1 MPPPIALSYC
11 TGYNELVATLFIVA
25 TPIGN
30 LGDITLRALEV
41 LRSVD
46 TIACED
52 TRHTRKLLTHF
63 EISKPLISCRSQN
76 EVQAA
81 GRLLERL
88 AEDQDAAYV
97 SDAGT
102 PGLSDPGQRLVAE
115 IRAVGY
121 PVVPI
126 PGVSAF
132 TTLLSVS
139 EFGGRTVTFD
149 GFLSPKGGKRS
160 KRISEL
166 LKREENFILYESPH
180 RILKILADI
189 AEKEPERQVLIGR
202 EMTKFHEEFIN
213 GASSEVLEQLE
224 SRNSLKGEF
233 ALLVSGRKKS

>member
-1 MPPPIALSYC
+1 M
-11 TGYNELVATLFIVA
+11 ATLFIVA

-41 LRSVD
+41 LKGVD

-81 GRLLERL
+81 ARLIEILEN
-88 AEDQDAAYV
+88 DQDVAYV

-102 PGLSDPGQRLVAE
+102 PGLSDPGRRLVGE
-115 IRAVGY
+115 IRSAGY
-121 PVVPI
+121 SVVPI

-132 TTLLSVS
+132 TALVSVS
-139 EFGGRTVTFD
+139 EFSGRTITFD

-160 KRISEL
+160 KRITEL
-166 LKREENFILYESPH
+166 LKREENFVLYESPH

-202 EMTKFHEEFIN
+202 EMTKMHEEFIS

-224 SRNSLKGEF
+224 GRNSLKGEF